1 MCVSEGNGDE
11 NRVTAEFC
19 YFVSTFF
26 YYQQYFFVI
35 HNFFFTEHL
44 ILATP
49 LNILYGLRL
58 IENQLLFSWQQ
69 RRYILLVMYSHIQ

>member
-11 NRVTAEFC
+11 NRVMAEFC

-26 YYQQYFFVI
+26 YYQSNMFFTI
-35 HNFFFTEHL
+35 HNFLFREHL

-58 IENQLLFSWQQ
+58 IKNQLLLADSRDDIF
-69 RRYILLVMYSHIQ
+69 YL